1 MISLSCGE
9 SSFSFFYPFVLS
21 FIQHSSF
28 VFASSRVLNE
38 FILKNPNLESK
49 KDQRELQVFFLFR
62 LLLDNGILSSSGV
75 FDLLPKCLLFCV
87 GCDP

>member
-1 MISLSCGE
+1 MISVICGE

-49 KDQRELQVFFLFR
+49 KDQRELQVFFLFS
-62 LLLDNGILSSSGV
+62 LLLGNGILSRPGFFFLSTAQSPFV
-75 FDLLPKCLLFCV
+75 FIRM
-87 GCDP
+87 